1 MLQTLQWDG
10 PLAAELP
17 SLLVSH
23 IYTDALC
30 HDLQCNPVRTALYK
44 A

>member
-1 MLQTLQWDG
+1 MLQILQWDG

-23 IYTDALC
+23 TYTDALC
-30 HDLQCNPVRTALYK
+30 HNLQCNPVRTALCT